1 MNEYV
6 LGMTSALWLG
16 LLTAISPCPLAT
28 NIAAISMTS
37 YQLSKKMLVFLSGI
51 LYGIGRSITY
61 IAISVVIIKLALN
74 VSSLSYFL
82 QTYINKILGII
93 LILVGMFLLDLF
105 KMNLPSFT
113 PPEKL
118 SKRLSQSGLVG
129 TFFLGA
135 LFALAFCPISAAL
148 FFGSLI
154 PISIKQQSAIGMPL
168 LYGLGSA
175 APVLGFAVLIALSS
189 EYISKFYQ
197 NLTRIEFYTKR
208 ITGVIFILV
217 GVYYVL
223 AYIFKVF

>member
-37 YQLSKKMLVFLSGI
+37 YQLSKKAVVLLSGI

-61 IAISVVIIKLALN
+61 IAISIVIIKLALN
-74 VSSLSYFL
+74 ISSLSYFL

-113 PPEKL
+113 PSEKWT
-118 SKRLSQSGLVG
+118 KRLSQSGIVG
-129 TFFLGA
+129 TFLLGA

-175 APVLGFAVLIALSS
+175 APVLGFAVLIAVSS

-197 NLTRIEFYTKR
+197 NLTRIEYYAKR
-208 ITGVIFILV
+208 ITGVVFILV
-217 GVYYVL
+217 GIYYVL
-223 AYIFKVF
+223 AYIFKIF

>member
-37 YQLSKKMLVFLSGI
+37 YQLSKKAVVLLSGI

-61 IAISVVIIKLALN
+61 IAISIVIIKLALN
-74 VSSLSYFL
+74 ISSLSYFL

-113 PPEKL
+113 PSEKWT
-118 SKRLSQSGLVG
+118 KRLSQSGIVG
-129 TFFLGA
+129 TFLLGA

-154 PISIKQQSAIGMPL
+154 PISIRQQSAIGMPL

-175 APVLGFAVLIALSS
+175 APVLGFAVLIAVSS

-197 NLTRIEFYTKR
+197 NLTRIEYYAKR
-208 ITGVIFILV
+208 ITGVVFILV
-217 GVYYVL
+217 GIYYIL
-223 AYIFKVF
+223 AYIFKIF

>member
-37 YQLSKKMLVFLSGI
+37 YQLSKKAVVLLSGI

-61 IAISVVIIKLALN
+61 IAISIVIIKLALN
-74 VSSLSYFL
+74 ISSLSYFL

-113 PPEKL
+113 PSEKWT
-118 SKRLSQSGLVG
+118 KRLSQSGIVG
-129 TFFLGA
+129 TFLLGA

-154 PISIKQQSAIGMPL
+154 PISIRQQSAIGMPL

-175 APVLGFAVLIALSS
+175 APVLGFAVLIAVSS

-197 NLTRIEFYTKR
+197 NLTRIEYYAKR
-208 ITGVIFILV
+208 ITGVVFILV
-217 GVYYVL
+217 GIYYVL
-223 AYIFKVF
+223 AYIFKIF

>member
-37 YQLSKKMLVFLSGI
+37 YQLSKKAVVLLSGI

-61 IAISVVIIKLALN
+61 IAISIVIIKLALN
-74 VSSLSYFL
+74 ISSLSYFL

-113 PPEKL
+113 PSEKL
-118 SKRLSQSGLVG
+118 SKRLSQSGIVG
-129 TFFLGA
+129 TFLLGA

-175 APVLGFAVLIALSS
+175 APVLGFAVLIAVSS

-197 NLTRIEFYTKR
+197 NLTRIEYYAKR
-208 ITGVIFILV
+208 ITGVVFILV
-217 GVYYVL
+217 GIYYVL
-223 AYIFKVF
+223 AYIFKIF